1 MMNLML
7 TERELD
13 QRLRRTLRAV
23 ADTVE
28 TVETEPAAV
37 AKRPR
42 SGRRAL
48 FGLGAVAIAVPLAA
62 GAIIRIGPEY
72 VDKIPSE
79 DVIVAGSV
87 DGDRYLMVEAFH
99 RDDCGNVD
107 PGVEIVIEDRNLL
120 GQEWNTIGTTYG
132 EPRHVKGGGW
142 CGYDVSGALADP
154 ALSYSSGVLVGD
166 ALLWSGA
173 VHPDIT
179 AVRATIDGSTQ
190 EVGVHPRNGAGY
202 YVIEV
207 PEGSESFTV
216 ELLVDGDVV
225 PGSEE
230 TRAFPE
236 RIPN

>member
-1 MMNLML
+1 LSH
-7 TERELD
+7 RF
-13 QRLRRTLRAV
+13 
-23 ADTVE
+23 
-28 TVETEPAAV
+28 
-37 AKRPR
+37 
-42 SGRRAL
+42 SGRCHLLWRRVAL
-48 FGLGAVAIAVPLAA
+48 REGHHGRLEQPAEVSAALVRVVPV
-62 GAIIRIGPEY
+62 
-72 VDKIPSE
+72 VDDGIPSRSF
-79 DVIVAGSV
+79 GQ
-87 DGDRYLMVEAFH
+87 
-99 RDDCGNVD
+99 
-107 PGVEIVIEDRNLL
+107 DRNLL

-142 CGYDVSGALADP
+142 CGYDVSDALSDP
-154 ALSYSSGVLVGD
+154 ALSYSGGVLVGD

-179 AVRATIDGSTQ
+179 AVRATIDGSAQ
-190 EVGVHPRNGAGY
+190 DVGVHPRNGAGY

-236 RIPN
+236 RTPN